1 MYCQSIG
8 LQKRYHMM
16 ESRPMV
22 PSLMNCNCN
31 LSRNNSID
39 TVPLKFSR
47 PRPEALRILETC
59 HMQNHRKSPLYR
71 RPSRERVGKP
81 KKNDLNAHGIL
92 GLCNKVHN
100 TVDISSPRI
109 SPKFEFQFRL
119 CRINGTPPA
128 DPPPNAS
135 YWGCLFFTSFRTIR
149 HKVEI
154 QPINGHFSLLAK
166 DFKGLF
172 YSLY

>member
-1 MYCQSIG
+1 MIPSPPFSRTCHQFAGPHVERFAPKGQGLMYCQSIG
-8 LQKRYHMM
+8 IQKRYHMM

-71 RPSRERVGKP
+71 RPSHERVGKH
-81 KKNDLNAHGIL
+81 KKNTWNAHGIL

-109 SPKFEFQFRL
+109 SPKVRVS
-119 CRINGTPPA
+119 I
-128 DPPPNAS
+128 
-135 YWGCLFFTSFRTIR
+135 
-149 HKVEI
+149 
-154 QPINGHFSLLAK
+154 SLV
-166 DFKGLF
+166 
-172 YSLY
+172 